1 VRRLVEKET
10 YMFGRLLLT
19 AILAMG
25 FALAQDEMGGGG
37 GGRSGASGGRGGGGG
52 DMGGPGPMM
61 PRRTNKV
68 EQIADKLKL
77 NKEQKE
83 DFAKILSAARER
95 AMSVRTE
102 MDKARADLAGAM
114 IDGSPEKVSNFTA
127 AYATVAAKMTA
138 IEADAFG
145 KIYAELKPNQQGKA
159 EQAFELMAGVFSAP
173 AAGGG
178 MNRGMGA
185 GMGSGGGSGRGR
197 GGR

>member
-1 VRRLVEKET
+1 
-10 YMFGRLLLT
+10 MFGKLLLT
-19 AILAMG
+19 GIISLG
-25 FALAQDEMGGGG
+25 CALAQMDAGPGAG
-37 GGRSGASGGRGGGGG
+37 GGRNSVGNMGGG
-52 DMGGPGPMM
+52 DMGGGPGGGM
-61 PRRTNKV
+61 PRRANKV

-95 AMSVRTE
+95 AMTVRTE
-102 MDKARADLAGAM
+102 MDKARADLAGAY
-114 IDGSPEKVSNFTA
+114 IDGNPDNIAKLTA
-127 AYATVAAKMTA
+127 NYATVAAKMTA
-138 IEADAFG
+138 VEAEAFG

-159 EQAFELMAGVFSAP
+159 EQAFEMMAGIFTAP

-178 MNRGMGA
+178 MNRGMG

>member
-1 VRRLVEKET
+1 
-10 YMFGRLLLT
+10 MFGRLLLT
-19 AILAMG
+19 GLLALG
-25 FALAQDEMGGGG
+25 CAVAQDEGGGG
-37 GGRSGASGGRGGGGG
+37 MSGGRGSVGNMGGGMGGG
-52 DMGGPGPMM
+52 DMGAMGGV
-61 PRRTNKV
+61 RRANKV

-83 DFAKILSAARER
+83 DFAKILSASRER
-95 AMSVRTE
+95 AMTVRTE
-102 MDKARADLAGAM
+102 MDKARADLAGAL
-114 IDGSPEKVSNFTA
+114 IDGNPENISKLTA
-127 AYATVAAKMTA
+127 NYAGVAAKMTS

-159 EQAFELMAGVFSAP
+159 EQAFEMMAGIFVAP

-178 MNRGMGA
+178 MNRGMGG

>member
-1 VRRLVEKET
+1 
-10 YMFGRLLLT
+10 MFGRLLLT
-19 AILAMG
+19 GLLAFG
-25 FALAQDEMGGGG
+25 CALAQDEGGGG
-37 GGRSGASGGRGGGGG
+37 GGGMGGGRGSVGNMGGG
-52 DMGGPGPMM
+52 DMGAMGGG
-61 PRRTNKV
+61 PRRPNKV

-77 NKEQKE
+77 SKEQKE

-114 IDGSPEKVSNFTA
+114 IDGNPDNVAKLTA
-127 AYATVAAKMTA
+127 NYAGVAAKMTA